1 MAQMQQSR
9 SRQEVLVLQR
19 VLEEAHAAR
28 TKELR
33 DAGRVR
39 WNGVVLWGPPGAEG
53 CEREECEW
61 DGSFSL

>member
-39 WNGVVLWGPPGAEG
+39 WHGVVLWGPPGAEG
-53 CEREECEW
+53 CEQEECEW
-61 DGSFSL
+61 DVPFSL

>member
-1 MAQMQQSR
+1 
-9 SRQEVLVLQR
+9 VLQR

-39 WNGVVLWGPPGAEG
+39 WHGVVLWGPPGAEG
-53 CEREECEW
+53 CEQEECEW
-61 DGSFSL
+61 DVPFSL